1 MADTASE
8 TKKHPEFATEEEESE
23 GEAERVEPEA
33 VPYAK
38 CRWDF
43 FLSHK
48 QSNAQD
54 AVQNL
59 RLALSERFLGASFWL
74 DIEQDPTVRGMCNG
88 VSYSRNVL
96 IFLTEGITE
105 SKFCQM
111 ELRWALEANRNLILV
126 METDDRHGKPNMEHL
141 IHRCPDDLKAVF
153 TQNEIIPWF
162 RDPEFRSVSVEKI
175 LRKCAQDPRRE
186 SSFRKAAKPLVYANK
201 GGGDDGAEVFDKSF
215 VIFTAMCGVALP
227 GAGKRTKCW
236 AVAVRIILLT
246 CGMMCCSRL
255 FTPEGPAFLDY
266 LTIVQIVA
274 AHPMIFLLLH
284 VMLVLLRSDIV
295 ADLLENHIDCASEG
309 KKLRFKTKLLTCLV
323 ALLTTSLSLWG
334 WVGYLPGF
342 FHPYYL
348 TSGNA
353 LVLYGIAHG
362 LTWILILPIF
372 FGSFFAAL
380 MIMFTLQE
388 LCNMAL
394 LTAFNEL
401 NHEFELV
408 GLEGVVNSHDGLNV
422 TEHDLFRFQVK
433 YAKSYELYKKIQWQV
448 AMPLAVFWFI
458 EFGLVIWSI
467 WSLAQGFAADEN
479 DWRVPHLKSYWN
491 LVVRLSWFVGGSP
504 WFGAG
509 CWITA
514 MLPWGSIYYAW
525 RMNDLTRRLI
535 FKNPSTRH
543 ALRSFL
549 GEFALEFRVSFIQAT
564 PKGLLLFVPVLVM
577 NTLGFIA
584 DALRLFN
591 SI

>member
-467 WSLAQGFAADEN
+467 WSLAQAFAADEN

>member
-353 LVLYGIAHG
+353 LVLFGIAHG

>member
-353 LVLYGIAHG
+353 LVLFGIAHG

-479 DWRVPHLKSYWN
+479 DWRVLHLKSYWN

>member
-1 MADTASE
+1 MADTAPD
-8 TKKHPEFATEEEESE
+8 TQRHPEFVIQEQSE
-23 GEAERVEPEA
+23 GEEERVEPED

-126 METDDRHGKPNMEHL
+126 METDDRHGKPNMENL
-141 IHRCPDDLKAVF
+141 LHRCPDDLKAIY
-153 TQNEIIPWF
+153 TENEIIPWF
-162 RDPEFRSVSVEKI
+162 RGPEFRSVSVEKI
-175 LRKCAQDPRRE
+175 LHKCAQDPRRE
-186 SSFRKAAKPLVYANK
+186 SSFRKAAKPLVYASK

-408 GLEGVVNSHDGLNV
+408 GLDGVVKSHDGISV

-467 WSLAQGFAADEN
+467 WSLAQGFAADAT

>member
-479 DWRVPHLKSYWN
+479 DWRVLHLKSYWN

>member
-186 SSFRKAAKPLVYANK
+186 SSFRKAAKPLVYASK

>member
-186 SSFRKAAKPLVYANK
+186 SSFRKAAKPLVYASK

-372 FGSFFAAL
+372 FGSFFCS
-380 MIMFTLQE
+380 T
-388 LCNMAL
+388 
-394 LTAFNEL
+394 
-401 NHEFELV
+401 
-408 GLEGVVNSHDGLNV
+408 HDHVHASGAV
-422 TEHDLFRFQVK
+422 QHGASDCFQ
-433 YAKSYELYKKIQWQV
+433 
-448 AMPLAVFWFI
+448 
-458 EFGLVIWSI
+458 
-467 WSLAQGFAADEN
+467 
-479 DWRVPHLKSYWN
+479 
-491 LVVRLSWFVGGSP
+491 
-504 WFGAG
+504 
-509 CWITA
+509 
-514 MLPWGSIYYAW
+514 
-525 RMNDLTRRLI
+525 
-535 FKNPSTRH
+535 
-543 ALRSFL
+543 
-549 GEFALEFRVSFIQAT
+549 
-564 PKGLLLFVPVLVM
+564 
-577 NTLGFIA
+577 
-584 DALRLFN
+584 
-591 SI
+591 

>member
-74 DIEQDPTVRGMCNG
+74 DIEQDPTVRGMRNG

>member
-186 SSFRKAAKPLVYANK
+186 SSFRKAAKPLVYASK

-422 TEHDLFRFQVK
+422 TEQDLFRFQVK

>member
-1 MADTASE
+1 M
-8 TKKHPEFATEEEESE
+8 
-23 GEAERVEPEA
+23 
-33 VPYAK
+33 
-38 CRWDF
+38 
-43 FLSHK
+43 
-48 QSNAQD
+48 
-54 AVQNL
+54 
-59 RLALSERFLGASFWL
+59 
-74 DIEQDPTVRGMCNG
+74 
-88 VSYSRNVL
+88 
-96 IFLTEGITE
+96 
-105 SKFCQM
+105 
-111 ELRWALEANRNLILV
+111 
-126 METDDRHGKPNMEHL
+126 
-141 IHRCPDDLKAVF
+141 KAVF

-186 SSFRKAAKPLVYANK
+186 SSFRKAAKPLVYASK

-323 ALLTTSLSLWG
+323 VLLTTSLSLWG

>member
-1 MADTASE
+1 M
-8 TKKHPEFATEEEESE
+8 
-23 GEAERVEPEA
+23 
-33 VPYAK
+33 PYAK

>member
-186 SSFRKAAKPLVYANK
+186 SSFRKAAKPLVYASK

-564 PKGLLLFVPVLVM
+564 PKGLLLFVDRKSVV
-577 NTLGFIA
+577 
-584 DALRLFN
+584 
-591 SI
+591 

>member
-1 MADTASE
+1 MCASE

>member
-1 MADTASE
+1 MADTAPE
-8 TKKHPEFATEEEESE
+8 PQKHPEFALEEEESA
-23 GEAERVEPEA
+23 GEEERVEPED
-33 VPYAK
+33 VPYGK

-126 METDDRHGKPNMEHL
+126 METDDRHGKPNMEQL
-141 IHRCPDDLKAVF
+141 INRCPDDLKAVF

-175 LRKCAQDPRRE
+175 LRKCAPDPRRE
-186 SSFRKAAKPLVYANK
+186 ASFRKAAKPLVYASK
-201 GGGDDGAEVFDKSF
+201 GEGDDGAEVFDKSF

-227 GAGKRTKCW
+227 GAGKKTKCW

-295 ADLLENHIDCASEG
+295 ADLLENQIDCASEG

-401 NHEFELV
+401 NHEFELG
-408 GLEGVVNSHDGLNV
+408 GLEGVVKSHDGLNV

-467 WSLAQGFAADEN
+467 WSLAQGFAADVT

-509 CWITA
+509 C
-514 MLPWGSIYYAW
+514 
-525 RMNDLTRRLI
+525 DLAKFLAAE
-535 FKNPSTRH
+535 SARH

>member
-186 SSFRKAAKPLVYANK
+186 SSFRKAAKPLVYASK

-394 LTAFNEL
+394 LAAFNEL